1 MERNS
6 FKIEKNKSSL
16 TQASM
21 DSRIE
26 KGEEKGNENKK
37 GKVWK
42 RDEI

>member
-1 MERNS
+1 MERKS

-26 KGEEKGNENKK
+26 KEEKGNENKK